1 VPLITSVYP
10 IILFFITIQCIGLIL
25 MDPIGH
31 LDCLSLFTLLSLNYL
46 GSYAIALHGFGII
59 FYYIHV
65 TILLLFYLCS
75 CQDH

>member
-1 VPLITSVYP
+1 MRRFNFDGTQWATLV
-10 IILFFITIQCIGLIL
+10 
-25 MDPIGH
+25 
-31 LDCLSLFTLLSLNYL
+31 CLSILPCLPLNHM

-65 TILLLFYLCS
+65 PILLLFYLCL

>member
-1 VPLITSVYP
+1 
-10 IILFFITIQCIGLIL
+10 